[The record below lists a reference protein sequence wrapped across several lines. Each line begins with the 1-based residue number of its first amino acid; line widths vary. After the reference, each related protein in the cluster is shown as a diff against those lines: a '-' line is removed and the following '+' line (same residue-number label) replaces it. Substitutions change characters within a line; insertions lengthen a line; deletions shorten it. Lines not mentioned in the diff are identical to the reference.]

1 MPGHTWAIF
10 LSEVVSG
17 VRKGIS
23 EMAMPAI
30 KTKYNF
36 CQYRSRLEAHWAA
49 FFDLLGWKFEYEP
62 YDLNGWIPDFALI
75 GGDEILVEVKPFFNF
90 TDFDLDK
97 IMAAIK
103 NTDKNK
109 KEILLLGGTVFDGFY
124 HDITLAPA
132 IGWVGEYFYPGE
144 KIYFNEAILNKYQGL
159 YGFFHSSATRQDKMT
174 LGNINTPPSRQEIL
188 GLWNT
193 AKNKVMWKK

>member
-1 MPGHTWAIF
+1 VPGHTWAIF

-23 EMAMPAI
+23 EMSMPAI

-49 FFDLLGWKFEYEP
+49 FFDLLGWEYEYEP

-75 GGDEILVEVKPFFNF
+75 GMNEILVEVKPNFNF
-90 TDFDLDK
+90 TDFDLNK
-97 IMAAIK
+97 IISATK
-103 NTDKNK
+103 DTDKSK
-109 KEILLLGGTVFDGFY
+109 KEILLLASTIFDGFY
-124 HDITLAPA
+124 QDITIAPV
-132 IGWVGEYFYPGE
+132 IGWIGEYFYPGE
-144 KIYFNEAILNKYQGL
+144 RIYFDEAILNKNKGL
-159 YGFFHSSATRQDKMT
+159 YGFFHSSATKQDKMT
-174 LGNINTPPSRQEIL
+174 GGFEITPPSTQEIL

-193 AKNKVMWKK
+193 AKNKVMWNK